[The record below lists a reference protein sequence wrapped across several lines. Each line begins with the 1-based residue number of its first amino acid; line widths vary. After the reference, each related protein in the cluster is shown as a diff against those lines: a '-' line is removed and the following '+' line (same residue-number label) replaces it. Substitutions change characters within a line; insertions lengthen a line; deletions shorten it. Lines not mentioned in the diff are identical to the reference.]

1 MYIQRGL
8 CTCQMQDNILHHY
21 YNKEN
26 KKHIERKKI
35 HVDVTTVLNII
46 KGLDPL
52 SQLTLPPFC
61 PNSESGF
68 PALLCPVFFVLFNVH
83 LK

>member
-26 KKHIERKKI
+26 KKHIERKK
-35 HVDVTTVLNII
+35 
-46 KGLDPL
+46 
-52 SQLTLPPFC
+52 SM
-61 PNSESGF
+61 
-68 PALLCPVFFVLFNVH
+68 
-83 LK
+83 